1 LSRQEAA
8 VPAVVA
14 IDPLATEAVIRLRVE
29 SELAAELT
37 RRDRT
42 RLHVEDQP
50 WVYELVGRVVGEEQR
65 RAVPNGS
72 RDESKELWRRIFAD
86 VTPLGPLAEHLAD
99 PEVEEVRINGT
110 EACFVFKSGR
120 RYAVD
125 PPFSDESALVD
136 LVHWYTDGTPS
147 ARLDRASPTVTM
159 TLPEGS
165 RLHAALSPPARP
177 MCVTI
182 RRHPPS
188 RFRDLESLARSGF
201 LPRELIAFF
210 EAAVAGRLNI
220 LVAGGAG
227 AGKTTFMRV
236 LARMIA
242 PEERV
247 VTIEDQAELHLWREL
262 GDCVSLEGRA
272 SNTEGRGAITIQM
285 LVHEALRMSP
295 DRIIIGEVR
304 GGEALD
310 LLDAMNTGHPGS
322 ICTIHA
328 DSPRETLPRLVRLA
342 LRNAHAPRAEAVLA
356 EVVHTV
362 DLVLYAGMIRADG
375 SSTEARTRRLLSLGT
390 VCGLDDG
397 RPAVQELVAFG
408 SDGRWHRV
416 GSPAAMPERVRA
428 KVARVCD
435 PMRLLDAFDA

>member
-1 LSRQEAA
+1 MA
-8 VPAVVA
+8 VTGGDRSA
-14 IDPLATEAVIRLRVE
+14 IESHVRARVE
-29 SELAAELT
+29 ADLAAELA

-42 RLHVEDQP
+42 RLRVDDQL

-65 RAVPNGS
+65 RALMVIS
-72 RDESKELWRRIFAD
+72 REELEELWRRVFAA

-99 PEVEEVRINGT
+99 PDVEEVRINGT
-110 EACFVFKSGR
+110 EACFVFKAGR
-120 RYAVD
+120 RHEVE
-125 PPFSDESALVD
+125 PPFADEAALIE
-136 LVHWYTDGTPS
+136 LVHWYTDGTSS

-177 MCVTI
+177 MSVTI
-182 RRHPPS
+182 RRHPS
-188 RFRDLESLARSGF
+188 ARFRDLTTIADSGF
-201 LPRELIAFF
+201 LPRELIEFL

-220 LVAGGAG
+220 LIAGGAG

-236 LARMIA
+236 LARLIA
-242 PEERV
+242 PDERV
-247 VTIEDQAELHLWREL
+247 VTIEDQSELHLWREL
-262 GDCVSLEGRA
+262 RDCISLEARPP
-272 SNTEGRGAITIQM
+272 NTEGRGAITIQM

-328 DSPRETLPRLVRLA
+328 DSPRETLPRLVRVA
-342 LRNAHAPRAEAVLA
+342 LRNPQAPRAEAVLA

-362 DLVLYAGMIRADG
+362 DLVLYAGLIRGADSAG
-375 SSTEARTRRLLSLGT
+375 ESRGRRLLSLGC
-390 VCGLDDG
+390 VAGIDDG
-397 RPAVQELVAFG
+397 RPAVQALVEFG
-408 SDGRWHRV
+408 QDGRWHRV

-428 KVARVCD
+428 KLGAVCD
-435 PMRLLDAFDA
+435 PLRLLDSFDA

>member
-1 LSRQEAA
+1 MSRFEPPG
-8 VPAVVA
+8 PAPVA
-14 IDPLATEAVIRLRVE
+14 IDPLAIEALIRLRVE

-42 RLHVEDQP
+42 RLHVEDQL

-65 RAVPNGS
+65 RVVPNLS
-72 RDESKELWRRIFAD
+72 REKSEDLWRRIFAA

-110 EACFVFKSGR
+110 EACFVFRAGR
-120 RYAVD
+120 RHAVD
-125 PPFSDESALVD
+125 PPFRDESALVD
-136 LVHWYTDGTPS
+136 LVHWYTDGMPS

-177 MCVTI
+177 MSVTI

-188 RFRDLESLARSGF
+188 RFRDLESLALSGF
-201 LPRELIAFF
+201 LPREAVAFL

-236 LARMIA
+236 LARSIGS
-242 PEERV
+242 EERV

-262 GDCVSLEGRA
+262 GDCISLEGRP

-285 LVHEALRMSP
+285 LMHEALRMSP

-342 LRNAHAPRAEAVLA
+342 LRNAQAPRAEAVLA

-362 DLVLYAGMIRADG
+362 DLVLYAGMIRSD
-375 SSTEARTRRLLSLGT
+375 SSASEARARKLLSLGC
-390 VCGLDDG
+390 VSGLDDG
-397 RPAVQELVAFG
+397 RPAVQELVALG
-408 SDGRWHRV
+408 HDGRWHRV
-416 GSPAAMPERVRA
+416 GSPAAMPERIRT
-428 KVARVCD
+428 KLARVCD
-435 PMRLLDAFDA
+435 PMRLLDGFDA

>member
-1 LSRQEAA
+1 MA
-8 VPAVVA
+8 VTGGDRSA
-14 IDPLATEAVIRLRVE
+14 IESHIRARVE
-29 SELAAELT
+29 ADLGAELA

-42 RLHVEDQP
+42 RLRVDDQL
-50 WVYELVGRVVGEEQR
+50 WIYELVGRVVGEEQR
-65 RAVPNGS
+65 RALMVIS
-72 RDESKELWRRIFAD
+72 REELEELWRRVFAA

-99 PEVEEVRINGT
+99 PDVEEVRINGT
-110 EACFVFKSGR
+110 EACFVFKAGR
-120 RYAVD
+120 RHEVE
-125 PPFSDESALVD
+125 PPFADEAALIE
-136 LVHWYTDGTPS
+136 LVHWYTDGTSS

-177 MCVTI
+177 MSVTI
-182 RRHPPS
+182 RRHPS
-188 RFRDLESLARSGF
+188 ARFRDLTTIADSGF
-201 LPRELIAFF
+201 LPRELIEFL

-220 LVAGGAG
+220 LIAGGAG

-236 LARMIA
+236 LARLIA
-242 PEERV
+242 PDERV
-247 VTIEDQAELHLWREL
+247 VTIEDQSELHLWREL
-262 GDCVSLEGRA
+262 RDCISLEARPP
-272 SNTEGRGAITIQM
+272 NTEGRGAITIQM

-328 DSPRETLPRLVRLA
+328 DSPRETLPRLVRVA
-342 LRNAHAPRAEAVLA
+342 LRNPQAPRAEAVLA

-362 DLVLYAGMIRADG
+362 DLVLYAGLIRGADSEG
-375 SSTEARTRRLLSLGT
+375 ESRGRRLLSLGC
-390 VCGLDDG
+390 VAGIDDG
-397 RPAVQELVAFG
+397 RPAVQALVEFG
-408 SDGRWHRV
+408 QDGRWHRV

-428 KVARVCD
+428 KLGAVCD
-435 PMRLLDAFDA
+435 PLRLLDSFDA

>member
-1 LSRQEAA
+1 MSRFEPPGP
-8 VPAVVA
+8 VPAA
-14 IDPLATEAVIRLRVE
+14 IDPLAIEALIRLRVE

-42 RLHVEDQP
+42 RLHVEDQL
-50 WVYELVGRVVGEEQR
+50 WVYELVVRVVAEEQR
-65 RAVPNGS
+65 RVVPNLS
-72 RDESKELWRRIFAD
+72 REDSAELWRRIFAA

-120 RYAVD
+120 RHAVD

-177 MCVTI
+177 MSVTI

-188 RFRDLESLARSGF
+188 RFRDLESLAVSGF
-201 LPRELIAFF
+201 LPREAMAFL

-236 LARMIA
+236 LARSIA
-242 PEERV
+242 SEERV
-247 VTIEDQAELHLWREL
+247 VTIEDHAGRISAVFQ
-262 GDCVSLEGRA
+262 CVFHDVAPIRCRNSR
-272 SNTEGRGAITIQM
+272 T
-285 LVHEALRMSP
+285 AL
-295 DRIIIGEVR
+295 
-304 GGEALD
+304 
-310 LLDAMNTGHPGS
+310 
-322 ICTIHA
+322 
-328 DSPRETLPRLVRLA
+328 
-342 LRNAHAPRAEAVLA
+342 
-356 EVVHTV
+356 
-362 DLVLYAGMIRADG
+362 
-375 SSTEARTRRLLSLGT
+375 TR
-390 VCGLDDG
+390 
-397 RPAVQELVAFG
+397 
-408 SDGRWHRV
+408 
-416 GSPAAMPERVRA
+416 
-428 KVARVCD
+428 
-435 PMRLLDAFDA
+435 